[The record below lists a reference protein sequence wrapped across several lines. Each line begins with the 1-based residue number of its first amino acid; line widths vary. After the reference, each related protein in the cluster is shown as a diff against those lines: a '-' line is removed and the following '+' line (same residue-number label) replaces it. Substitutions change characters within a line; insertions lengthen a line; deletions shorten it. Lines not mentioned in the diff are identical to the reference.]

1 MSILA
6 IETLPTPKLNR
17 SSGCV
22 GWYPFYA
29 MFSESFARSVIDS
42 IALPAGSIVLDPWLG
57 VGTTAAVARQRGY
70 SVLGRDINPVM
81 VTISRGRTATSTEAQ
96 SAIADLLKSVSKSSR
111 LLSKH
116 DPLLQWFATSAAQ
129 EIRTWQQLASRKRTL
144 SEEGRDFVHTCL
156 FEVARVIARKAQSKN
171 PTWHKRPTKVERS
184 RLSGARVR
192 TLITEAAERRYVLL
206 TNAETDAVCQIG
218 QGCSTQIDCESAS
231 VDFILTSPP
240 YCTRIDYA
248 VTTQIELAVL
258 GHDDDSLRR
267 LRDLSMGTSTIRS
280 SNKPSRLNEWGAAC
294 VSLLDS
300 VESHQSKA
308 SKSYYLKTFLQY
320 FSDLHKSLTEINRVL
335 KRSGRVV
342 IVVQDSYYKEIHV
355 DLALVVTEMGE
366 LANWQL
372 IDRLD
377 FAAPK
382 TMRSVN
388 TKSRKYNS
396 KIEGVESVLCFQ
408 KQ

>member
-1 MSILA
+1 M
-6 IETLPTPKLNR
+6 
-17 SSGCV
+17 
-22 GWYPFYA
+22 
-29 MFSESFARSVIDS
+29 
-42 IALPAGSIVLDPWLG
+42 
-57 VGTTAAVARQRGY
+57 
-70 SVLGRDINPVM
+70 
-81 VTISRGRTATSTEAQ
+81 
-96 SAIADLLKSVSKSSR
+96 
-111 LLSKH
+111 
-116 DPLLQWFATSAAQ
+116 
-129 EIRTWQQLASRKRTL
+129 
-144 SEEGRDFVHTCL
+144 
-156 FEVARVIARKAQSKN
+156 
-171 PTWHKRPTKVERS
+171 
-184 RLSGARVR
+184 
-192 TLITEAAERRYVLL
+192 
-206 TNAETDAVCQIG
+206 
-218 QGCSTQIDCESAS
+218 
-231 VDFILTSPP
+231 
-240 YCTRIDYA
+240 
-248 VTTQIELAVL
+248 
-258 GHDDDSLRR
+258 
-267 LRDLSMGTSTIRS
+267 
-280 SNKPSRLNEWGAAC
+280 
-294 VSLLDS
+294 SLLDS